1 MVAGE
6 GAAVL
11 VLEDFDHARQRG
23 ARVRGEIAGFGGAAG
38 ERSLAGVRGSSGRA
52 MRAALED
59 SQRDGVEFV
68 WANGDS
74 SLVNDQAEAD
84 AIRALFEEQGRLPV
98 VCATKGAHGDL
109 FSAAGP
115 LEVATAVIALE
126 QGVLPPSFNC
136 GDPDPQCGLRL
147 SGEAPQAIAGARTAL
162 VNALGTFGEAASVV
176 VARAA

>member
-1 MVAGE
+1 
-6 GAAVL
+6 
-11 VLEDFDHARQRG
+11 
-23 ARVRGEIAGFGGAAG
+23 
-38 ERSLAGVRGSSGRA
+38 

-115 LEVATAVIALE
+115 LEVATTVIALE

-136 GDPDPQCGLRL
+136 GDPDPKCGLRL